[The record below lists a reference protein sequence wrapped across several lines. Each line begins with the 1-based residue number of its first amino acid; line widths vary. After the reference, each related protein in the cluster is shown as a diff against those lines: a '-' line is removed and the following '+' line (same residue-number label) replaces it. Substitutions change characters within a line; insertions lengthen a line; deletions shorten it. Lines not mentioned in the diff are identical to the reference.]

1 MFATPEAM
9 DRYTLCLR
17 STHIGDIELHS
28 LSIVL
33 EDPSEVEAKVLAFFL
48 ASNADYSLH
57 GFPNPRQQRCGYSK
71 NWTMKSTLETCPKN
85 RTLNIP

>member
-1 MFATPEAM
+1 M

-48 ASNADYSLH
+48 ASNADYSLQ
-57 GFPNPRQQRCGYSK
+57 GFSKPQTTTPRISEKLEYEINPGNVSK
-71 NWTMKSTLETCPKN
+71 KPDPEHS
-85 RTLNIP
+85 